1 MDLEYIGT
9 SFIFSIFFFAA
20 ISLPVQ
26 GQFLRNESWVAMGA
40 PAKVIDGQGLVI
52 QQAIGQRSV
61 TGVFTNS
68 SIRVSQGFLF
78 GRSSRLKEIKK
89 PFEVIAFPN
98 SFSERIQFRF
108 IPDHS
113 DQTGEVLTSIDGT
126 PYGFI
131 WTQDVAGAEA
141 RSDARA
147 MAYYSALAEENR
159 YNRARAYAVRCI
171 KF

>member
-1 MDLEYIGT
+1 MNLERIGT
-9 SFIFSIFFFAA
+9 SFIFSIFLFAA

-40 PAKVIDGQGLVI
+40 PAKAIEGGGLVI

-89 PFEVIAFPN
+89 PFGVIAFPN

-113 DQTGEVLTSIDGT
+113 DQTLILVFDSKGSLVYQTTQTPIVNEVQLNLPFLTPGVYI
-126 PYGFI
+126 
-131 WTQDVAGAEA
+131 VHL
-141 RSDARA
+141 RSG
-147 MAYYSALAEENR
+147 NKFVH
-159 YNRARAYAVRCI
+159 VRII
-171 KF
+171 KKP